1 MKKWC
6 LLLSKRLGVLLL
18 VVVAMMLSCGINLAD
33 ENNCTH
39 NNVNFEK
46 KTFEFPSKLHKDG
59 EGFYEV
65 GKMLVPRYGHSSI
78 LLNDGRLFIV
88 GGSKNGSI
96 DGILNSTEIFDI
108 STNKSIPG
116 PNLPFPV
123 NEPILF
129 KLYDGRI
136 LIIYGAN
143 RQQIAIYNPTQNI
156 IEKIINVK
164 FPYLTFRPSTC
175 FVKEI
180 NKDEIIIAR
189 NNSFPFSHSILY
201 NTRTNIIEDYSTRFS
216 GNYSVSFLLQD
227 NNTFYFTLPPCGNV
241 TKMDNLM
248 RISGKELKNFSINPD
263 TFSKCVKLAKP
274 KGVLTGL
281 CYILKPEVFIAQQN
295 NIYSSKGIMLTDKS
309 KIVLFTPKNKLYL
322 YDIKDN
328 KFVREIPFSEYFSS
342 ASIYDIYLLS
352 NNNILIITHNKL
364 YEIDSNTFEIKPKIY
379 ETPKSFS
386 WGSLTELNN
395 DKFLYSG
402 GIIPTRNPFKYKYDS
417 VSDKIYLWKTKK
429 ENN

>member
-1 MKKWC
+1 MKKIKN
-6 LLLSKRLGVLLL
+6 LIGVLLL
-18 VVVAMMLSCGINLAD
+18 ILVVMIAATNCSYSKG
-33 ENNCTH
+33 NNSSPET
-39 NNVNFEK
+39 K
-46 KTFEFPSKLHKDG
+46 WEFPSRIHKKG

-65 GKMLVPRYGHSSI
+65 GKMLTPRYRHSSI

-88 GGSKNGSI
+88 GGSKNGNI

-108 STNKSIPG
+108 STNKSIQG

-136 LIIYGAN
+136 LIIYDSN
-143 RQQIAIYNPTQNI
+143 QQQIAIYNPDQNI
-156 IEKIINVK
+156 IEKIIDVK

-180 NKDEIIIAR
+180 NKNEIIIAP
-189 NNSFPFSHSILY
+189 NYSFPFSRAIYY
-201 NTRTNIIEDYSTRFS
+201 NPKTNIIEDYSARFGSTRSS
-216 GNYSVSFLLQD
+216 GKYSVSFLLQD
-227 NNTFYFTLPPCGNV
+227 NNTFYFTLPPCGNELHI
-241 TKMDNLM
+241 DNLM
-248 RISGKELKNFSINPD
+248 KISGKELKNFSINPD
-263 TFSKCVKLAKP
+263 TFSKCVKLANP
-274 KGVLTGL
+274 KGALTGI

-322 YDIKDN
+322 YDMKDN
-328 KFVREIPFSEYFSS
+328 KFVREISFSEYFSS

-364 YEIDSNTFEIKPKIY
+364 YEIDSNTFEITPQKY

-386 WGSLTELNN
+386 WGSLTELK
-395 DKFLYSG
+395 DDQFLYSG
-402 GIIPTRNPFKYKYDS
+402 GIIPTGNPFKYKYDS
-417 VSDKIYLWKTKK
+417 VSDKIYSWKTKK